1 MAGCLLF
8 LATRERLLLRA
19 FCMELTGGSSHI
31 GHPTNR
37 VSELCHE
44 NRLPMAWGM
53 GLWLVMVEFFFSG
66 KWVVDISSH
75 HYMYNFTIVPN
86 TYK

>member
-44 NRLPMAWGM
+44 NRLHMAWGM
-53 GLWLVMVEFFFSG
+53 GLWLVMVESFSLVG
-66 KWVVDISSH
+66 HGSLTFQATTICIISL
-75 HYMYNFTIVPN
+75 
-86 TYK
+86 